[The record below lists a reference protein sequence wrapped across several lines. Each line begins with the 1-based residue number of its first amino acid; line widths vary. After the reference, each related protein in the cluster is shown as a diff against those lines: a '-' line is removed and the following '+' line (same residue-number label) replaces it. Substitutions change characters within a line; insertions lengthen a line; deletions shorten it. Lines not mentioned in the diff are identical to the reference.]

1 MIEGLVAELS
11 LNQWHMIFG
20 VAAAVVTIIVGLV
33 KLRKKLILWFYIMPK
48 ACFLHTLAER
58 DKKQAQRI
66 FDEIQPM
73 LEQEILD
80 TLEGYTE
87 VMQEQKITIASA
99 IAENVEF
106 RNFITGSIAVLHD
119 TMAKVANAVEIN
131 ACDAKAIRQRLNAE
145 ACGATEGCDKRVFI
159 ESCGD
164 NNDES

>member
-11 LNQWHMIFG
+11 LPQWNTLLG
-20 VAAAVVTIIVGLV
+20 VAAAAVTIVVGLV
-33 KLRKKLILWFYIMPK
+33 KLRKRLFLWFYTMPK
-48 ACFLHTLAER
+48 VCFLRALAER
-58 DKKQAQRI
+58 DKRQAQRI

-73 LEQEILD
+73 LEQEILN

-106 RNFITGSIAVLHD
+106 RNFITGSITVLHD

-131 ACDAKAIRQRLNAE
+131 ACDAKAIRQRLNSESCEIAD
-145 ACGATEGCDKRVFI
+145 GCERRVFI
-159 ESCGD
+159 QPCEDGEHES
-164 NNDES
+164 